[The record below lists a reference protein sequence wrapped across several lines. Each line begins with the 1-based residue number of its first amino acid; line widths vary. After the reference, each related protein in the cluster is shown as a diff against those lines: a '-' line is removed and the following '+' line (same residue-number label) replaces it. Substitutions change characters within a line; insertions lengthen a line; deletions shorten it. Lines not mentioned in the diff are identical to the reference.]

1 MMIRIKDI
9 FIFSTLIYSVCNA
22 QQEASQK
29 INDGAD
35 KRKYLITGMLKIA
48 DPVLNALS
56 KNELKQKMPVEAK
69 TADRQNYTYLEA
81 FGRLLSGMS
90 SWLELGADNTDEGK
104 LRGKYIQLARVCLH
118 NTTNPSSPDF
128 MNFNNAASTI
138 ALNKSQ
144 LFCPGLITLED
155 FNALIIFCFVC

>member
-29 INDGAD
+29 MNDGAD
-35 KRKYLITGMLKIA
+35 ERKYLITGMLKIA

-56 KNELKQKMPVEAK
+56 KNELKQRMPVEAK
-69 TADRQNYTYLEA
+69 TEDRQNYTYLEA

-104 LRGKYIQLARVCLH
+104 LRAKYIQLARTCLH
-118 NTTNPSSPDF
+118 NATNPSSPDF
-128 MNFNNAASTI
+128 MNF
-138 ALNKSQ
+138 
-144 LFCPGLITLED
+144 
-155 FNALIIFCFVC
+155 